1 MEEEKVALTIG
12 EILELVYQKLR
23 LSCRAVDIECNNDEI
38 LRRQMAFRD
47 ERGYGRCEWSNCERL
62 FEVRNNNRLYFVGL
76 SKTEKDDRED
86 WVTGETA
93 NIFVLPATNFA
104 SSYEKLKDEWKR
116 SSNEIGKYNIK
127 AAINCFLILTGWSD
141 GTLGM
146 ENYIKF
152 GNFQEIMNKFS
163 KQSPILNEYFVF
175 SYVNGSYGKLYEDRE
190 FLWSPL
196 FADYVVQKIKL
207 SGHFEWLK

>member
-1 MEEEKVALTIG
+1 MEEEKAVLTID

-23 LSCRAVDIECNNDEI
+23 LSCGAVDVECSNDEI

-47 ERGYGRCEWSNCERL
+47 DRGSGRCEFSNCERL
-62 FEVRNNNRLYFVGL
+62 FEIKNNNRLYFIGL
-76 SKTEKDDRED
+76 SKTEKDDRKD
-86 WVTGETA
+86 WVTGETS

-104 SSYEKLKDEWKR
+104 SSYGELKDKWKR
-116 SSNEIGKYNIK
+116 SSDEIGKYNIT
-127 AAINCFLILTGWSD
+127 AAIKCFLVMTGWSN
-141 GTLGM
+141 GTLGI

-152 GNFQEIMNKFS
+152 SNFQEIMDKFS
-163 KQSPILNEYFVF
+163 KQAPILNKNFVF
-175 SYVNGSYGKLYEDRE
+175 RYVDGPCGELYENKD

-196 FADYVVQKIKL
+196 FADDILQRIKL